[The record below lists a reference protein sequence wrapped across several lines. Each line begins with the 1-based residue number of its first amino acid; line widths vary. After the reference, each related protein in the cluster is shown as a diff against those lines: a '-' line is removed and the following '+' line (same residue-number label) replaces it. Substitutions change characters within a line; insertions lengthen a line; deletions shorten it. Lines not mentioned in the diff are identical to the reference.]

1 MVERTDAED
10 GALLRPVTTLGEPF
24 YVRGPGYFVIERRS
38 VYPSYRADR
47 RPTGTY
53 PETGFEEIGALRGS
67 TTSCFLQAD
76 FGLTSVLEA

>member
-10 GALLRPVTTLGEPF
+10 EALLRPVTTLGEPF

-53 PETGFEEIGALRGS
+53 PETGLWEIEGSFPRSRLRDNVVGAHLK
-67 TTSCFLQAD
+67 T
-76 FGLTSVLEA
+76 